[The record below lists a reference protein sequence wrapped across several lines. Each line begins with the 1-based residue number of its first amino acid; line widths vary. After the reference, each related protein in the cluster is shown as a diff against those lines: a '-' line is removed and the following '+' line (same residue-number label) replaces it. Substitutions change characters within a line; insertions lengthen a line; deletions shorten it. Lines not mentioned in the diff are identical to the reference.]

1 MEMEM
6 ELDLV
11 LNWIGFKF
19 FVKMTRIKSFKIIQK
34 TNLKIRTSQ
43 TKGSK
48 KTKEFELGQKVPFEI
63 KN

>member
-1 MEMEM
+1 MEM

-34 TNLKIRTSQ
+34 TNLKMRTSQ

-48 KTKEFELGQKVPFEI
+48 NPKEFELGPKVPCEI
-63 KN
+63 EN